1 MGILNLFSKAE
12 APKLERLPSGSFTV
26 DKTGRIVVSTL
37 PQNYPTASAQQ
48 IAKAALE
55 VFKSAKEANLL
66 FTEFFVHYGSMKIT
80 AREQR
85 GGAIIFLAPRATK

>member
-1 MGILNLFSKAE
+1 MGLLNIFSKTD

-26 DKTGRIVVSTL
+26 DKTGKIVVSTL

-48 IAKAALE
+48 IARAVLA
-55 VFKSAKEANLL
+55 VFKSAREANLL
-66 FTEFFVHYGSMKIT
+66 FTEFFVHYGSMKVT

-85 GGAIIFLAPRATK
+85 GGAIIFLAPRAIK